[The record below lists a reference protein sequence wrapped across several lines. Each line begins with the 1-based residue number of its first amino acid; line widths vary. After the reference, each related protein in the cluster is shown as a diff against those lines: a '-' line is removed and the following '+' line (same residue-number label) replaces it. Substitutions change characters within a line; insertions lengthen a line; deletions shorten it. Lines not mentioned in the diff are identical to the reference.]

1 MITLKKSNVRFGII
15 LAILLIIYHLLV
27 FVIPF
32 EHNSIFWL
40 SYGFTFDAFVVAT
53 VAFLIAFRSGKS
65 VASKF
70 YGFPIAKVGIF
81 YLAVQI
87 VMCFIFMALSQYT
100 PVWLGVLVYAISLGA
115 AIIGLVA
122 VDTVRDHI
130 EAQDFKH
137 TENVSVMRSA
147 QSKVNQMVAQ
157 CNNSESASIVKA
169 FAEELRYSDPV
180 SSPAL
185 IEVETDLCTTI
196 DELQEAVVNSDDIS
210 IKQLCQKAMA
220 ALNERNHLCKLYK
233 K

>member
-1 MITLKKSNVRFGII
+1 MVKKSNVRFGIV
-15 LAILLIIYHLLV
+15 LTILLIIYHLFV

-32 EHNSIFWL
+32 EHNGIFWL
-40 SYGFTFDAFVVAT
+40 SYGFTFGAFVVAT

-70 YGFPIAKVGIF
+70 YGFPIAKVGVF
-81 YLAVQI
+81 YLAIQI
-87 VMCFIFMALSQYT
+87 VMCFIFMSLSQYA
-100 PVWLGVLVYAISLGA
+100 PVWLGVLVYAIALGA

-130 EAQDFKH
+130 ETQDTKH
-137 TENVSVMRSA
+137 KANVSVMRST

-157 CNNSESASIVKA
+157 CYNSESASIVKA
-169 FAEELRYSDPV
+169 FAEELKYSDPV

-185 IEVETDLCTTI
+185 IEVETDLCAI
-196 DELQEAVVNSDDIS
+196 INELQQAVVDGDDFS
-210 IKQLCQKAMA
+210 IKQLCNKAA
-220 ALNERNHLCKLYK
+220 ATLSERNRLCKLYK